1 MAKKPAATLEAVT
14 MKKGNGE
21 PAAGAPQREA
31 PARPAPKAKAH
42 PSEKGGN
49 LVPLNFRVPEDFKE
63 EFQTYAFMSRPRR
76 KMVDLLKD
84 AFAALKEKEGTE

>member
-1 MAKKPAATLEAVT
+1 MAKKPATLEAVT
-14 MKKGNGE
+14 MKKGKGG
-21 PAAGAPQREA
+21 PATGAPQREA
-31 PARPAPKAKAH
+31 SARLSPEEKVSQLQKA
-42 PSEKGGN
+42 GN

-84 AFAALKEKEGTE
+84 AFAALKEKEST